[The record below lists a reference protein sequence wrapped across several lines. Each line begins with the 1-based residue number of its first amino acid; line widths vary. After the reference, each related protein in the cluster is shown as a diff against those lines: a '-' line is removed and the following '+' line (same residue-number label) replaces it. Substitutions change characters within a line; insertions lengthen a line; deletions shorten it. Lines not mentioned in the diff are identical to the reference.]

1 MTKELK
7 DTVEVA
13 VANASALGLTL
24 TQANDIL
31 QFISLTLAIAFTVWK
46 FSVHLRGYKKNEK
59 DK

>member
-46 FSVHLRGYKKNEK
+46 FSRGYKKNEK